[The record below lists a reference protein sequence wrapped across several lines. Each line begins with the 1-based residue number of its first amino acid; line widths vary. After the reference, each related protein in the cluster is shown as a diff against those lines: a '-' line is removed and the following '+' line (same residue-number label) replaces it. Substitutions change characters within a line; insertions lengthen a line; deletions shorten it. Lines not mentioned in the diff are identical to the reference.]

1 MSKEKWMHLIKIAA
15 GFVIA
20 LVVYLIIKEV
30 F

>member
-1 MSKEKWMHLIKIAA
+1 MSKEKWMHFIKIAA